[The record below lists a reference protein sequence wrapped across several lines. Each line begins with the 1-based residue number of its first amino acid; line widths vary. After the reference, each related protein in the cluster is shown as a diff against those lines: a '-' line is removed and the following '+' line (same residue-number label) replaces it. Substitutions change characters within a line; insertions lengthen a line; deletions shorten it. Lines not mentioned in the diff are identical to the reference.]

1 MNMRVV
7 FLLVR
12 AFFSGTKPIKDFF
25 ERISTSR
32 SRIISMVSSFLI
44 VLVFVYL
51 GILLGVNYY
60 SYQTLGLLL
69 GYPYLGLVLAA
80 LLGFAFQLFYSLA
93 SGTSLLYGAKD
104 ILLVGSLAVRHTE
117 LGASRLLI
125 AYLLQAPLYWFVT
138 LPSLIVGLWI
148 DGFSLVYLFGGLL
161 FLLVG
166 PLFALSLSVL
176 FSMVL
181 VRLTKGKNHKMAEEL
196 VSAVSLVLL
205 ILVLTVSLTRNLT
218 DDGSLLS
225 FNYEVMLQSYAP
237 LVEKIMSLF
246 PWFRIQAQMVT
257 SLASQ
262 FIILGSGIILFVC
275 LVLLVGTTY
284 AANLSYV
291 LSNQSGTRTRKAKHT
306 FNSSSPQRALMK
318 RELLIIRSESMF
330 VFEIIGE
337 LGIPVL
343 LLVLYSFMGILD
355 ELAEVVSQ
363 LTQTGVF
370 LQLVYLLLLLFANLS
385 MISSTSVSRQGKR
398 FDLDKQYP
406 LDASTFVQAK
416 LLFHL
421 ALVFI
426 PHAFFLAV
434 ALLLLSLP
442 LLHLL
447 WMIPLSLL
455 CIGMIACL
463 HLAID
468 YHHPRLDWK
477 VSQQA
482 MKSNLNGL
490 YGMLITFAVLALFA
504 LILLLPIL
512 VGLSTELSILLLFG
526 LTGLGFSLSYRLA
539 LSQARSLLSK

>member
-7 FLLVR
+7 LLLVR
-12 AFFSGTKPIKDFF
+12 AFFSGTKPLKDFF
-25 ERISTSR
+25 ERISASR
-32 SRIISMVSSFLI
+32 SRIVSILASFLI
-44 VLVFVYL
+44 VIVFIYL
-51 GILLGVNYY
+51 GVILGVNYY

-69 GYPYLGLVLAA
+69 GYPYLGLIFAA

-104 ILLVGSLAVRHTE
+104 ILLVGSLAVRHSE

-125 AYLLQAPLYWFVT
+125 AYFLQAPMYWFVT
-138 LPSLIVGLWI
+138 FPSLIVGLWI
-148 DGFSLVYLFGGLL
+148 EGFSLVYLLGGLL
-161 FLLVG
+161 FLLIG
-166 PLFALSLSVL
+166 PLFALSFSVVI
-176 FSMVL
+176 SMVL

-196 VSAVSLVLL
+196 VSAISLVLL
-205 ILVLTVSLTRNLT
+205 ILMLTVSLTRNMT
-218 DDGSLLS
+218 DNDSLLS
-225 FNYEVMLQSYAP
+225 FNYEAMLQVYAP
-237 LVEKIMSLF
+237 IIEKILGLF
-246 PWFRIQAQMVT
+246 PFFRMQAQVVT
-257 SLASQ
+257 SLVSQLIFLASGVLL
-262 FIILGSGIILFVC
+262 FIG
-275 LVLLVGTTY
+275 LVLLVGNTY

-291 LSNQSGTRTRKAKHT
+291 LSNQSRARTRKVKHT
-306 FNSSSPQRALMK
+306 LRSASPQRALMK

-330 VFEIIGE
+330 VFEIVGE

-355 ELAEVVSQ
+355 ELAEVASQ
-363 LTQTGVF
+363 LIETGVF

-398 FDLDKQYP
+398 FGLDKQYP
-406 LDASTFVQAK
+406 LGAGTYVQAK

-421 ALVFI
+421 MLVFI
-426 PHAFFLAV
+426 PHTLYLTA

-442 LLHLL
+442 LAHIL

-463 HLAID
+463 QLAID

-490 YGMLITFAVLALFA
+490 FGMLAAFISLALFA
-504 LILLLPIL
+504 LVLLLPMLI
-512 VGLSTELSILLLFG
+512 GLSMVLSVLLLFG

-539 LSQARSLLSK
+539 LNQARILLSK

>member
-1 MNMRVV
+1 
-7 FLLVR
+7 
-12 AFFSGTKPIKDFF
+12 
-25 ERISTSR
+25 
-32 SRIISMVSSFLI
+32 
-44 VLVFVYL
+44 
-51 GILLGVNYY
+51 
-60 SYQTLGLLL
+60 
-69 GYPYLGLVLAA
+69 
-80 LLGFAFQLFYSLA
+80 
-93 SGTSLLYGAKD
+93 
-104 ILLVGSLAVRHTE
+104 
-117 LGASRLLI
+117 
-125 AYLLQAPLYWFVT
+125 
-138 LPSLIVGLWI
+138 
-148 DGFSLVYLFGGLL
+148 
-161 FLLVG
+161 
-166 PLFALSLSVL
+166 
-176 FSMVL
+176 
-181 VRLTKGKNHKMAEEL
+181 
-196 VSAVSLVLL
+196 
-205 ILVLTVSLTRNLT
+205 
-218 DDGSLLS
+218 
-225 FNYEVMLQSYAP
+225 
-237 LVEKIMSLF
+237 
-246 PWFRIQAQMVT
+246 
-257 SLASQ
+257 
-262 FIILGSGIILFVC
+262 
-275 LVLLVGTTY
+275 
-284 AANLSYV
+284 
-291 LSNQSGTRTRKAKHT
+291 
-306 FNSSSPQRALMK
+306 
-318 RELLIIRSESMF
+318 
-330 VFEIIGE
+330 
-337 LGIPVL
+337 
-343 LLVLYSFMGILD
+343 MGILD

-370 LQLVYLLLLLFANLS
+370 LQLVYLLLLLFANFS

-421 ALVFI
+421 VLVFI
-426 PHAFFLAV
+426 PHTLYLVA

-442 LLHLL
+442 PLHLL